1 MKKLLKP
8 FIVILMV
15 LYLSFSATGCFISN
29 DWNKVQTKLEKKGY
43 EVYCETN
50 NDEITAFLEDTFYTY
65 ETSSVNP
72 EKIKCILI
80 ATKENKQLILAFCE
94 DVKTAEKVEDLFDDF
109 EEDFVEIMGIAEKDC
124 DSDTSGKIAY
134 IGHDDAIKILIPIS

>member
-8 FIVILMV
+8 FIAILMA
-15 LYLSFSATGCFISN
+15 LCLSFSATGCFISN
-29 DWNKVQTKLEKKGY
+29 DWNKVQAKLEKKGY
-43 EVYCETN
+43 EAYCETN

-65 ETSSVNP
+65 E
-72 EKIKCILI
+72 
-80 ATKENKQLILAFCE
+80 ILAFCE

-109 EEDFVEIMGIAEKDC
+109 EEDFVEIMGIAKKDC

-134 IGHDDAIKILIPIS
+134 IGHEDAIKVLKPI